1 MAKKITEDEIK
12 WILSLDA
19 TQAQQSIHKLTKA
32 NKDLESSNKAIR
44 AEMAKLTA
52 QGKAN
57 SAEYE
62 NLNRQL
68 KSNSEAISKNKAQI
82 REHEKTL
89 GLENMTMKQLE
100 KRYKSLQNE
109 LKNTSKNLQPQQWN
123 KLNKELR
130 ETSAAMGRVS
140 NETKKATGIFGGLS
154 RMKAVV
160 LGGFMA
166 LGSYIST
173 QFIGAIRNAFSTIV
187 GFEKANSELAA
198 ILGKKKK
205 DIKELT
211 DDAKRLGAA
220 TKYTAGE
227 VTGLQTELAKL
238 GFNNREILQATEHVL
253 QFAGATSAELPAA
266 AKLAGAALRAFNL
279 PATEME
285 RVVSTMAIATTKSA
299 LNFEFLEAALST
311 IAPVART
318 FGFSIE
324 ETTALLGVLADSGF
338 DASSAATATRNILL
352 NLANDSGKLATALGQ
367 PIKSLDDLAPALIK
381 LRDSGVDLATTLEL
395 TDKRSVAAFNTF
407 LQSAEKATT
416 LRDSITDAGGALKEM
431 AEEKLD
437 SVAGSAK
444 IMESALEGLI
454 LKFYESRGIMKAVI
468 DGITG
473 IINAL
478 SWCVGKFT
486 EYRAILIP
494 LTSAMIAYVAVLKT
508 SVAWKKKNAIATGE
522 QIAMSKTETLLAK
535 LSTAAI
541 AAKNTLMGILTGKI
555 KLATAAQKVWNL
567 IMSLNPIGFVISL
580 VAGLVTALVM
590 FAGKTSAAAKAQKR
604 LNEIQKEFTVNLAA
618 ERAEMDYLFKVA
630 KNTNAGTDAR
640 RTAIKLLNEKYGEY
654 LPSLL
659 TEKSTL
665 EEIEKAQRY
674 ANDELV
680 RSLSLKAKKQALEET
695 TKAYMEDYEE
705 MYNKFIKRVTK
716 GKSEEQKQVI
726 QAQVNDIV
734 SWLKDNKIEYNVDS
748 KALKST
754 QKAYDEMSA
763 KFMLFNKENS
773 ISGTDTQSWMLALL
787 GTTQKMNRE
796 LDRQSQY
803 YDNIANSITGT
814 KKVSAD
820 GDGNG
825 TGADPEKTVEETS
838 LLKKLEEQKKKVQ
851 KEWKE
856 DTEANIALKNK
867 ELEQIDKEIERLKN
881 LGKVKA
887 DDKAKNKAK
896 KAEEQKKKTEE
907 KEDKEAVTSLKK
919 SGTSALNGE
928 DARYKKQKI
937 ELDNF
942 LGSQKLSQEQH
953 DMMMLTI
960 DAVTAEKRLK
970 IAQQY
975 LKDAEALEL
984 HSGQKKKEIVEEANQ
999 KVLDAEAA
1007 LAKARAKQ
1015 TKALENMLPE
1025 FKDKFNL
1032 TNQEDELNLQLK
1044 VLEASYQA
1052 RLQMARENGKD
1063 TTSLTAAYEQ
1073 AKTNILQKAEDERRN
1088 VRSQY
1093 GLVTTKEQF
1102 RAELQILK
1110 ANHRKGL
1117 LSEKEYQKA
1126 RGKLAMEYYL
1136 SEVQRW
1142 TGLAGGAIAAL
1153 QDAEMARIDAK
1164 YDAEIQAAQGNA
1176 EEVERL
1182 ENEKAQKKLDVE
1194 KKYADVQFAI
1204 KVSEIIANTGLSVMT
1219 AFAQL
1224 GPIGGAIA
1232 AAMLTATG
1240 AMQIAAANSERQKV
1254 KSMTLNGGGEG
1265 GGGTAERVVSGFAE
1279 GGYTGD
1285 GGRYDVAGHV
1295 HRGEYVVAVPEMRNP
1310 IVLNH
1315 VRAIEAFRRQRTSA
1329 NPLPGQG
1336 YAEGG
1341 YVGSSSGTQ
1350 PKEDPEKKMML
1361 EVMAGLV
1368 KEVREMKN
1376 KPIKAYTVYSDNQAA
1391 NELMYKAEKEFT
1403 KGS

>member
-1 MAKKITEDEIK
+1 MAKKLTEDEIK

-32 NKDLESSNKAIR
+32 NKELESSNKAIR

-68 KSNSEAISKNKAQI
+68 KANSEAISKNKAQI

-89 GLENMTMKQLE
+89 GLENMTLKQLE
-100 KRYKSLQNE
+100 KRYKELQSE
-109 LKNTSKNLQPQQWN
+109 LKNTSKNLQPQQWS

-130 ETSAAMGRVS
+130 ETSVAMGRVG

-154 RMKAVV
+154 KIKATV

-166 LGSYIST
+166 LGSYIGT
-173 QFIGAIRNAFSTIV
+173 QFIGAIRNAFTTIV
-187 GFEKANSELAA
+187 GFESANSELAA

-205 DIKELT
+205 DISELT
-211 DDAKRLGAA
+211 EDAKRLGAA

-227 VTGLQTELAKL
+227 VTGLQIELAKL
-238 GFNNREILQATEHVL
+238 GFNNSEILQSTEPIL
-253 QFAGATSAELPAA
+253 QFAEATGSELPAA

-279 PATEME
+279 PATETG
-285 RVVSTMAIATTKSA
+285 RVVSAMAVATTKSA
-299 LNFEFLEAALST
+299 LDFGFLESSLST

-352 NLANDSGKLATALGQ
+352 NLADGSGKLAIALGQ
-367 PIKSLDDLAPALIK
+367 PIKSLDDLAPALVK

-478 SWCVGKFT
+478 SWCIGKFT

-494 LTSAMIAYVAVLKT
+494 LTSAMVAYVAVLKT

-535 LSTAAI
+535 LSATAI
-541 AAKNTLMGILTGKI
+541 AAKNTLLGVLTGKI
-555 KLATAAQKVWNL
+555 KLATVAQKAWN
-567 IMSLNPIGFVISL
+567 IMMSLNPIGAIISL

-590 FAGKTSAAAKAQKR
+590 FASKSSAAAKAQKR

-630 KNTNAGTDAR
+630 KNANAGTDTR

-705 MYNKFIKRVTK
+705 MYNKFIKRISR

-726 QAQVNDIV
+726 QAQVNDII
-734 SWLKDNKIEYNVDS
+734 SWLKDNKIEYNLDT
-748 KALKST
+748 KAIKST

-763 KFMLFNKENS
+763 KFALFNKENS
-773 ISGTDTQSWMLALL
+773 VSGTDTRNWMLSLL

-803 YDNIANSITGT
+803 YDNIANSITST
-814 KKVSAD
+814 KKVSAAKN
-820 GDGNG
+820 GNDA
-825 TGADPEKTVEETS
+825 TPEKTVEETS
-838 LLKKLEEQKKKVQ
+838 LIKKLEERKKKVQ
-851 KEWKE
+851 QVWKE

-887 DDKAKNKAK
+887 DDKAKNKEK
-896 KAEEQKKKTEE
+896 KAQEQKKKTEE
-907 KEDKEAVTSLKK
+907 KKDKETVTSLKK
-919 SGTSALNGE
+919 SNTSALNGE
-928 DARYKKQKI
+928 EARYKKQKI

-942 LGSQKLSQEQH
+942 LGSQKISQEQH

-960 DAVTAEKRLK
+960 DAATAEKRLN
-970 IAQQY
+970 IAKQY
-975 LKDAEALEL
+975 LTDAEALEL

-1073 AKTNILQKAEDERRN
+1073 AKNNILQKAEDERRGI
-1088 VRSQY
+1088 RSQY
-1093 GLVTTKEQF
+1093 GLVTMKEQF
-1102 RAELQILK
+1102 RAELQVLK

-1126 RGKLAMEYYL
+1126 RGKLAKEYYL
-1136 SEVQRW
+1136 GEVQRW
-1142 TGLAGGAIAAL
+1142 TSLASGAIGAL

-1164 YDAEIQAAQGNA
+1164 YDAEIQAAQGNT

-1182 ENEKAQKKLDVE
+1182 ETEKAQKKLDV
-1194 KKYADVQFAI
+1194 
-1204 KVSEIIANTGLSVMT
+1204 
-1219 AFAQL
+1219 
-1224 GPIGGAIA
+1224 
-1232 AAMLTATG
+1232 
-1240 AMQIAAANSERQKV
+1240 
-1254 KSMTLNGGGEG
+1254 
-1265 GGGTAERVVSGFAE
+1265 
-1279 GGYTGD
+1279 
-1285 GGRYDVAGHV
+1285 
-1295 HRGEYVVAVPEMRNP
+1295 
-1310 IVLNH
+1310 
-1315 VRAIEAFRRQRTSA
+1315 
-1329 NPLPGQG
+1329 
-1336 YAEGG
+1336 
-1341 YVGSSSGTQ
+1341 
-1350 PKEDPEKKMML
+1350 
-1361 EVMAGLV
+1361 
-1368 KEVREMKN
+1368 
-1376 KPIKAYTVYSDNQAA
+1376 
-1391 NELMYKAEKEFT
+1391 
-1403 KGS
+1403 

>member
-1 MAKKITEDEIK
+1 MAKKLTEDEIK

-68 KSNSEAISKNKAQI
+68 KANSEAISKNKAQI

-100 KRYKSLQNE
+100 KRYKELQSE

-130 ETSAAMGRVS
+130 ETSVAMGRVS
-140 NETKKATGIFGGLS
+140 NEAKKTSGIFGGLGK
-154 RMKAVV
+154 MKAAV

-166 LGSYIST
+166 LGSYIGT
-173 QFIGAIRNAFSTIV
+173 QFFQALRNAFTTITE
-187 GFEKANSELAA
+187 FEAANSKLAG
-198 ILGKKKK
+198 ILQKKKK
-205 DIKELT
+205 EIKDLT
-211 DDAKRLGAA
+211 NDALRLGKA

-238 GFNNREILQATEHVL
+238 GFNQTEILQATEHVL
-253 QFAGATSAELPAA
+253 RFAEAVEAELPAA
-266 AKLAGAALRAFNL
+266 AKVAGAALRAFNL

-285 RVVSTMAIATTKSA
+285 RVVSTLAVATTKSA
-299 LNFEFLEAALST
+299 LDFVFLESSLST

-324 ETTALLGVLADSGF
+324 ETIALLGVLADSGF

-352 NLANDSGKLATALGQ
+352 NLADGSGKLAVALGQ
-367 PIKSLDDLAPALIK
+367 PVKSLDDLTPALVK

-395 TDKRSVAAFNTF
+395 TDKRSVSAFNTF
-407 LQSAEKATT
+407 LQGAEKTT
-416 LRDSITDAGGALKEM
+416 VLRDAITDAGGALKEM
-431 AEEKLD
+431 AEENLD
-437 SVAGSAK
+437 NAAGSGK
-444 IMESALEGLI
+444 IMVSALEGLI

-478 SWCVGKFT
+478 SWCIGKFT
-486 EYRAILIP
+486 EYRAVLIP
-494 LTSAMIAYVAVLKT
+494 LTSAMVAYVAVLKT

-522 QIAMSKTETLLAK
+522 QIAMSKTEALLAK

-541 AAKNTLMGILTGKI
+541 AAKNTLLGVLTGKI
-555 KLATAAQKVWNL
+555 KLATVAQKAWNI
-567 IMSLNPIGFVISL
+567 IMSLNPIGAIISL
-580 VAGLVTALVM
+580 VAALVTALVM
-590 FAGKTSAAAKAQKR
+590 FASKSSAAAKAQKR

-630 KNTNAGTDAR
+630 KNANAGTDAR

-665 EEIEKAQRY
+665 EEIEKAQRF

-695 TKAYMEDYEE
+695 TKAYMEDYEK
-705 MYNKFIKRVTK
+705 MYNKFIKRISK

-726 QAQVNDIV
+726 QAQVNDII
-734 SWLKDNKIEYNVDS
+734 SWLKDNKIEYNVDT
-748 KALKST
+748 KVIKSSE
-754 QKAYDEMSA
+754 KAYNEMAA
-763 KFMLFNKENS
+763 KFLLFNKENS
-773 ISGTDTQSWMLALL
+773 VSGTNTRSWMLELL

-796 LDRQSQY
+796 LDQQSKY
-803 YDNIANSITGT
+803 YDNIVNSITGT
-814 KKVSAD
+814 KKVSAK
-820 GDGNG
+820 GNRNDV
-825 TGADPEKTVEETS
+825 TPEKTVGETS
-838 LLKKLEEQKKKVQ
+838 LIEKLEKQKKKVQ
-851 KEWKE
+851 QEWKE

-887 DDKAKNKAK
+887 EDKTKNKEK

-919 SGTSALNGE
+919 ANTSALNGE
-928 DARYKKQKI
+928 EERYKKQKI

-942 LGSQKLSQEQH
+942 LGSQKMSQEQH

-984 HSGQKKKEIVEEANQ
+984 HNGQKKKEIVEEANQ

-1015 TKALENMLPE
+1015 TKVLENMFPE

-1032 TNQEDELNLQLK
+1032 ANQEDELNLQLQA
-1044 VLEASYQA
+1044 LEASYQA

-1073 AKTNILQKAEDERRN
+1073 AKTNILQKAEDDRRS

-1093 GLVTTKEQF
+1093 GLVTMKEQF

-1126 RGKLAMEYYL
+1126 RGKLAKEYYL
-1136 SEVQRW
+1136 GEVQRW
-1142 TGLAGGAIAAL
+1142 TALAGGAIAAL

-1164 YDAEIQAAQGNA
+1164 YDAEIQAAQGNT

-1232 AAMLTATG
+1232 AGMLTATG
-1240 AMQIAAANSERQKV
+1240 AMQIAAANAERQKV
-1254 KSMTLNGGGEG
+1254 KNMTLNGGGEG
-1265 GGGTAERVVSGFAE
+1265 GGKTAERVVSGFAE

-1341 YVGSSSGTQ
+1341 YVGSAGTQ
-1350 PKEDPEKKMML
+1350 PKEDPERKIML

-1368 KEVREMKN
+1368 KEVRAMKD

>member
-1 MAKKITEDEIK
+1 MAKKLTEDEIK

-32 NKDLESSNKAIR
+32 NRELESSNKAIR

-57 SAEYE
+57 STEYE

-68 KSNSEAISKNKAQI
+68 KANSEAISRNKAQI

-100 KRYKSLQNE
+100 KRYKELQSE

-130 ETSAAMGRVS
+130 ETSVAMGRVS
-140 NETKKATGIFGGLS
+140 NETKKATGIFGGLGK
-154 RMKAVV
+154 MKAAV

-166 LGSYIST
+166 LGSYIGT
-173 QFIGAIRNAFSTIV
+173 QFIGALRNAFSTIV
-187 GFEKANSELAA
+187 GFENANSELAA

-205 DIKELT
+205 DISELT
-211 DDAKRLGAA
+211 EDAKRLGAA

-227 VTGLQTELAKL
+227 VTGLQIELAKL
-238 GFNNREILQATEHVL
+238 GFNNQEILQATEHVL
-253 QFAGATSAELPAA
+253 QFAGATGAELPAA

-285 RVVSTMAIATTKSA
+285 RVVSSMAIATTKSA
-299 LNFEFLEAALST
+299 LNFGFLESSLST

-352 NLANDSGKLATALGQ
+352 NLANGSGKLAIALGE
-367 PIKSLDDLAPALIK
+367 PVKSLDDLVPALVK

-486 EYRAILIP
+486 EYRAVLIP
-494 LTSAMIAYVAVLKT
+494 LTSAMVAYVAVLKT

-522 QIAMSKTETLLAK
+522 QIAMSKTEALLAK
-535 LSTAAI
+535 LSTATI
-541 AAKNTLMGILTGKI
+541 AAKNTLLGVLTGKI
-555 KLATAAQKVWNL
+555 KLATVAQKAWNI
-567 IMSLNPIGFVISL
+567 IMSLNPIGAVISL
-580 VAGLVTALVM
+580 VAGLVTALIM
-590 FAGKTSAAAKAQKR
+590 FASKSSAAAKAQKR

-630 KNTNAGTDAR
+630 KNANAGTDAR

-665 EEIEKAQRY
+665 EEIEKAQRF

-695 TKAYMEDYEE
+695 TKAYMEDYEK
-705 MYNKFIKRVTK
+705 MYNKFIKRISK

-726 QAQVNDIV
+726 QAQVNDII
-734 SWLKDNKIEYNVDS
+734 SWLKDNKIEYNVDT
-748 KALKST
+748 KVIKSSE
-754 QKAYDEMSA
+754 KAYNEMAA
-763 KFMLFNKENS
+763 KFLLFNKENS
-773 ISGTDTQSWMLALL
+773 VSGTNTRSWMLELL

-814 KKVSAD
+814 KKVSVKEN
-820 GDGNG
+820 GNDA
-825 TGADPEKTVEETS
+825 TPEKTVEETS
-838 LLKKLEEQKKKVQ
+838 LIEKLEKQKKKVQ
-851 KEWKE
+851 QEWKE

-887 DDKAKNKAK
+887 EDKTKNEEK
-896 KAEEQKKKTEE
+896 KAEEQKKKTE
-907 KEDKEAVTSLKK
+907 DKEAVTSLKK
-919 SGTSALNGE
+919 DNTSALNGE
-928 DARYKKQKI
+928 DSRYKKQKI

-942 LGSQKLSQEQH
+942 LGSQKMSQEQH

-960 DAVTAEKRLK
+960 DAVTAEKRLN
-970 IAQQY
+970 IAKQY
-975 LKDAEALEL
+975 LTDAEALEL
-984 HSGQKKKEIVEEANQ
+984 HSSQKKKEIVEEANQ

-1032 TNQEDELNLQLK
+1032 TNQEDELNLQLQA
-1044 VLEASYQA
+1044 LEASYQA

-1073 AKTNILQKAEDERRN
+1073 AKTNILQKAEDDRRS

-1093 GLVTTKEQF
+1093 GLVTMKEQF

-1126 RGKLAMEYYL
+1126 RGKLAKEYYL
-1136 SEVQRW
+1136 GEVQRW
-1142 TGLAGGAIAAL
+1142 TALAGGAIAAL

-1164 YDAEIQAAQGNA
+1164 YDAEIQAAQGNT

-1240 AMQIAAANSERQKV
+1240 AMQIAAANAERQKV
-1254 KSMTLNGGGEG
+1254 KNMTLNGGGEG
-1265 GGGTAERVVSGFAE
+1265 GGKTAERVVSGFAE

-1341 YVGSSSGTQ
+1341 YVGPAGTQ
-1350 PKEDPEKKMML
+1350 TKEDPERKMML
-1361 EVMAGLV
+1361 ELMTGLV
-1368 KEVREMKN
+1368 KEVRAMKD

>member
-1 MAKKITEDEIK
+1 MAKKLTEDEIK

-32 NKDLESSNKAIR
+32 NKELESSNKAIR

-68 KSNSEAISKNKAQI
+68 KANTEAISKNKVQI

-100 KRYKSLQNE
+100 KRYKDLQSE

-123 KLNKELR
+123 KLNKELQ
-130 ETSAAMGRVS
+130 ETSVAIGRVS
-140 NETKKATGIFGGLS
+140 NETKKATGIFGGLGK
-154 RMKAVV
+154 MKAVV

-187 GFEKANSELAA
+187 GFENANSELAG

-205 DIKELT
+205 DISELT
-211 DDAKRLGAA
+211 EDAKRLGAA

-227 VTGLQTELAKL
+227 VTGLQIELAKL
-238 GFNNREILQATEHVL
+238 GFNNQEILQATEHVL
-253 QFAGATSAELPAA
+253 QFAGATGAELPAA
-266 AKLAGAALRAFNL
+266 AKLAGAALRSFNL

-285 RVVSTMAIATTKSA
+285 RVVSSMAIATTKSA
-299 LNFEFLEAALST
+299 LDFGFLERSLST

-352 NLANDSGKLATALGQ
+352 NLANGSGKLAIALGQ
-367 PIKSLDDLAPALIK
+367 PIKSLDDLAPALVK

-407 LQSAEKATT
+407 LQSAEKAIV

-431 AEEKLD
+431 SEEKLD
-437 SVAGSAK
+437 NVAGSAK

-473 IINAL
+473 MINAV
-478 SWCVGKFT
+478 SWCIGKFT
-486 EYRAILIP
+486 EYRTVLIP
-494 LTSAMIAYVAVLKT
+494 LTSALVAYVAVLKT

-522 QIAMSKTETLLAK
+522 QIAMSKTEALLAK
-535 LSTAAI
+535 LSTVAI
-541 AAKNTLMGILTGKI
+541 AAKNTLLGVLTGKI
-555 KLATAAQKVWNL
+555 KLATVAQKAWNL
-567 IMSLNPIGFVISL
+567 MMSLNPIGAIISL

-590 FAGKTSAAAKAQKR
+590 FASKSSAAAKAQKR

-665 EEIEKAQRY
+665 EEIEEAQRY

-705 MYNKFIKRVTK
+705 LYNKFIKRISK
-716 GKSEEQKQVI
+716 GKSAEQKQVI
-726 QAQVNDIV
+726 QAQVNDII
-734 SWLKDNKIEYNVDS
+734 SWLKDSKIEYNVDT
-748 KALKST
+748 KAIKST
-754 QKAYDEMSA
+754 QKAYDEMFA
-763 KFMLFNKENS
+763 KFAMFDKQNGVN
-773 ISGTDTQSWMLALL
+773 GTDTRSWMLELL

-814 KKVSAD
+814 KKVKVEKIVD
-820 GDGNG
+820 NE
-825 TGADPEKTVEETS
+825 PEGSVEETS
-838 LLKKLEEQKKKVQ
+838 LIKKLEKQKKKVQ
-851 KEWKE
+851 QEWKE

-887 DDKAKNKAK
+887 ADKEKNKAK

-919 SGTSALNGE
+919 SNTSALNGE
-928 DARYKKQKI
+928 EARYKKQKI

-942 LGSQKLSQEQH
+942 LGSQKISQEQH

-960 DAVTAEKRLK
+960 DATTAEKRLN
-970 IAQQY
+970 IAKQY
-975 LKDAEALEL
+975 LADAEALEL
-984 HSGQKKKEIVEEANQ
+984 HSGKKKKEIVEVANQ

-1093 GLVTTKEQF
+1093 GLVTIKEQYQ
-1102 RAELQILK
+1102 AELQILK

-1126 RGKLAMEYYL
+1126 RGKLAKEYYL
-1136 SEVQRW
+1136 GEVQRW
-1142 TGLAGGAIAAL
+1142 TSLASGAIGAL

-1164 YDAEIQAAQGNA
+1164 YDAEIQAAQGNT

-1240 AMQIAAANSERQKV
+1240 AMQIASANAERQKV
-1254 KSMTLNGGGEG
+1254 KNMTLSGGGESG
-1265 GGGTAERVVSGFAE
+1265 GKTAERVVSGFAE

-1310 IVLNH
+1310 VVLNH

-1341 YVGSSSGTQ
+1341 YVGSAGTQ

-1361 EVMAGLV
+1361 EAMAGLV
-1368 KEVREMKN
+1368 KEIKEMKG
-1376 KPIKAYTVYSDNQAA
+1376 KPLKAYTVYSDNQAA

-1403 KGS
+1403 KGT

>member
-1 MAKKITEDEIK
+1 MAKKLTEDEIK

-32 NKDLESSNKAIR
+32 NKELESSNKAIR
-44 AEMAKLTA
+44 AEMARLTA

-100 KRYKSLQNE
+100 KRYKDLQSE

-130 ETSAAMGRVS
+130 DTSVAMGRVS

-166 LGSYIST
+166 MGSYIST
-173 QFIGAIRNAFSTIV
+173 QFLQAIRNAFSTIV

-205 DIKELT
+205 DISELT
-211 DDAKRLGAA
+211 EDAKRLGAA

-227 VTGLQTELAKL
+227 VTGLQIELAKL

-253 QFAGATSAELPAA
+253 QFAGATGAELPAA
-266 AKLAGAALRAFNL
+266 AKLAGSALRAFNL
-279 PATEME
+279 PTQETE

-299 LNFEFLEAALST
+299 LNFEFLESALST

-318 FGFSIE
+318 FGFTIE

-352 NLANDSGKLATALGQ
+352 NLANDTGKLATALGQ

-407 LQSAEKATT
+407 LQSAEKATV

-431 AEEKLD
+431 SEEKLD

-486 EYRAILIP
+486 EYRAVLIP
-494 LTSAMIAYVAVLKT
+494 LTSAMVAYVAVLKT

-541 AAKNTLMGILTGKI
+541 AAKNTIVGILTGKI

-567 IMSLNPIGFVISL
+567 IMSLNPIGAVISL

-590 FAGKTSAAAKAQKR
+590 FAGKTSAAAKATKK
-604 LNEIQKEFTVNLAA
+604 LNEIQKEFTTNLAA

-630 KNTNAGTDAR
+630 KNANSGTDAR
-640 RTAIKLLNEKYGEY
+640 RTAIKMLNEKYGEY

-695 TKAYMEDYEE
+695 TKGYMEDYEE
-705 MYNKFIKRVTK
+705 LYNKFIKRISK
-716 GKSEEQKQVI
+716 GKSEEQKQVV
-726 QAQVNDIV
+726 QAQVNDIL
-734 SWLKDNKIEYNVDS
+734 SWLKDSKIEYNVDT

-754 QKAYDEMSA
+754 QKEYNELSS
-763 KFMLFNKENS
+763 KIMLFEKEHGRQ
-773 ISGTDTQSWMLALL
+773 GTDTRSWILELL

-796 LDRQSQY
+796 LDRQSKY
-803 YDNIANSITGT
+803 YDNIANSITNT
-814 KKVSAD
+814 RKAKT
-820 GDGNG
+820 DGNRDDP
-825 TGADPEKTVEETS
+825 DPEKSVEETS
-838 LLKKLEEQKKKVQ
+838 LIKKLEEQKKKIQ

-856 DTEANIALKNK
+856 DTEANITLKNK
-867 ELEQIDKEIERLKN
+867 ELEKIDKEIERLKN

-887 DDKAKNKAK
+887 QQ
-896 KAEEQKKKTEE
+896 KAETEKEKKKK
-907 KEDKEAVTSLKK
+907 KEDKEDKGAVSTLKK
-919 SGTSALNGE
+919 TDKSALNAE
-928 DARYKKQKI
+928 DSRYKKQKI

-942 LGSQKLSQEQH
+942 LGSQKISQEQH
-953 DMMMLTI
+953 DMMMLTM
-960 DAVTAEKRLK
+960 DAITAEKRLK

-975 LKDAEALEL
+975 LQDAEALEL
-984 HSGQKKKEIVEEANQ
+984 HNGQKKKEIVEEANQ

-1007 LAKARAKQ
+1007 LAKTRAKQ

-1032 TNQEDELNLQLK
+1032 TNQDDELNLQMK

-1063 TTSLTAAYEQ
+1063 TTALTKAYEQ
-1073 AKTNILQKAEDERRN
+1073 AKTNILQKAEDERRS

-1093 GLVTTKEQF
+1093 GLVTMKEQY

-1126 RGKLAMEYYL
+1126 RGKLAKEYYL
-1136 SEVQRW
+1136 GEVQRW
-1142 TGLAGGAIAAL
+1142 TSLANGAIGAL

-1164 YDAEIQAAQGNA
+1164 YDVEIQAAQGNA

-1240 AMQIAAANSERQKV
+1240 AMQIAAANAERQKV
-1254 KSMTLNGGGEG
+1254 KNMTLNGGGE

-1315 VRAIEAFRRQRTSA
+1315 VRAIEAFRRQRTSV

-1341 YVGSSSGTQ
+1341 YVDTAGTQ
-1350 PKEDPEKKMML
+1350 PKEDPEKKMIL
-1361 EVMAGLV
+1361 EVIAGLV
-1368 KEVREMKN
+1368 KEVRGMKD
-1376 KPIKAYTVYSDNQAA
+1376 KPIRAYTVYSDNQAA